1 MGTETTETPIHENV
15 FQPVTPLGRKLW
27 EIRQQIV
34 ANGEALL
41 GWEELEQE
49 VTERQN
55 ERGQNTE

>member
-1 MGTETTETPIHENV
+1 METETTETPIRDNV
-15 FQPVTPLGRKLW
+15 FQPVTTLGRKLW

-34 ANGEALL
+34 ASGEPLL